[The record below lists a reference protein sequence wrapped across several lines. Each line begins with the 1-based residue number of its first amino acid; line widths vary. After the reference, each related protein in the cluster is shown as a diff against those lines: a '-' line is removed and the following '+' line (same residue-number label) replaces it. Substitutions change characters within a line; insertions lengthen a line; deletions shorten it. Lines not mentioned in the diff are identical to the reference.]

1 MNKRTPLYEQHQAMG
16 AKLVD
21 FAGWDMPLHY
31 GSQIREHGQV
41 RSDAGMF
48 DVSHMVVV
56 DIKGAGS
63 KEYLSLLLAN
73 NVGRLKTEGRAMY
86 SCMLNAQGGVID
98 DLIVYHMNDRWYR
111 MVINA
116 DTRDKDL
123 KWMRDTA
130 EQASGVEI
138 VERDDL
144 AIIAVQGPHARTK
157 VYVALGEGLKQKA
170 EGLSP
175 FEATTIGEL
184 FVGRTGYTG
193 EDGFEIILPAKA
205 AEFSWKM
212 LAEVGVSPIGLGARD
227 TLRLEAGMNLY
238 GADMDESTSPLVSG
252 LAWTIGW
259 APDTRRFVGRD
270 ALEQEKMAGPG
281 QQLVG
286 LVLQGK
292 GVLRNHQR
300 VTCNNND
307 VGEITSG
314 SFSPSLRCAIA
325 LARVTM
331 DVAIDSL
338 CQVDVRGKYLD
349 VRVVKPPFVRNGKSL
364 L

>member
-1 MNKRTPLYEQHQAMG
+1 MNKRTPLYAQHQAMG

-21 FAGWDMPLHY
+21 FAGWAMPLHY
-31 GSQIREHGQV
+31 GSQIREHDRV

-48 DVSHMVVV
+48 DVSHMAVV
-56 DIKGAGS
+56 DIQGEGS

-98 DLIVYHMNDRWYR
+98 DLIVYRMDDRYR

-116 DTRDKDL
+116 GTRDKDL
-123 KWMRDTA
+123 KWMRATA
-130 EQASGVEI
+130 GQASEVEI

-157 VYVALGEGLKQKA
+157 VYAALGEGLKQKT
-170 EGLSP
+170 EGLQP

-212 LAEVGVSPIGLGARD
+212 LAEAGVGPVGLGARD

-238 GADMDESTSPLVSG
+238 GADMDESTSPLISG

-270 ALEQEKMAGPG
+270 ALEQEKIAGPG

-300 VTCNNND
+300 VICHDND
-307 VGEITSG
+307 AGEITSG
-314 SFSPSLRCAIA
+314 SFSPSLGCAIA

-331 DVAIDSL
+331 DVKIDSL
-338 CQVDVRGKYLD
+338 CQVDVRGKHLD